1 MRAMKVLLPALAVAI
16 MAIGCNSESGGDT
29 ARHPKPEGKY
39 IPAIDAAGQ
48 MQGPNQRAETL
59 SDIAAQ
65 SDLTEPQQLYLVS
78 SVAEMRWNE
87 PVATQRGNRMTSADT
102 RRVLVTLLRNP
113 VTTRRT
119 KQLVA
124 ETLPSLKLSEDDERA
139 VTRAMM

>member
-1 MRAMKVLLPALAVAI
+1 MKAIRILILILVKGIVAV
-16 MAIGCNSESGGDT
+16 GCNSENEDT

-48 MQGPNQRAETL
+48 MQGPDQRAETL
-59 SDIAAQ
+59 TDIASQ

-78 SVAEMRWNE
+78 SVGEMQRNE
-87 PVATQRGNRMTSADT
+87 PISVQRDTGRMTSADT
-102 RRVLVTLLRNP
+102 RKVLVTLLRNP

-124 ETLPSLKLSEDDERA
+124 ETLPSLKLSADDERA
-139 VTRAMM
+139 VTRAIM

>member
-1 MRAMKVLLPALAVAI
+1 MKAIRILIPALV
-16 MAIGCNSESGGDT
+16 MAIVVVGCNSENEDT

-59 SDIAAQ
+59 TDIASQ

-78 SVAEMRWNE
+78 SVAEMRRNE
-87 PVATQRGNRMTSADT
+87 PISVQHASRMTSADT

-119 KQLVA
+119 KQLIA
-124 ETLPSLKLSEDDERA
+124 ETSPSLNLSSDDERA